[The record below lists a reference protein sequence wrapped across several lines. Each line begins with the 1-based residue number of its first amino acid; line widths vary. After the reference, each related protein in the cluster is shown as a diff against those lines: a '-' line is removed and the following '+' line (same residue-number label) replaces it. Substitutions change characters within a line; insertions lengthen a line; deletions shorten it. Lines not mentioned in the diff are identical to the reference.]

1 MLKILVYFQPANVRS
16 NKKFMNKEPKAI
28 LLRFPGYSKIIRQQ
42 IKENEYFES
51 LCRDYELCMEML
63 ASIEKEADAK
73 NFKLEE
79 YLHIKK
85 QLENEALKYL
95 VG

>member
-1 MLKILVYFQPANVRS
+1 MSKD
-16 NKKFMNKEPKAI
+16 PKTI
-28 LLRFPGYSKIIRQQ
+28 LLRFPEYSEIIQQQ
-42 IKENEYFES
+42 IKGNEYFES

-95 VG
+95 VE

>member
-1 MLKILVYFQPANVRS
+1 MS
-16 NKKFMNKEPKAI
+16 KEPKAI
-28 LLRFPGYSKIIRQQ
+28 LLRFPEYGKIIQKQ

-51 LCRDYELCMEML
+51 LCRDYELCIEML
-63 ASIEKEADAK
+63 ASIAKEADAK

-95 VG
+95 VD